1 MLEELLED
9 WMKEELPGRGTE
21 GGVQLQAAEDEISE
35 GGRHGGGHLG
45 WASSTRNLT
54 TRYIN
59 LTVNCQLLT
68 LLSTVNCQLLTLH
81 STVNCQLLTLLST
94 FTTTLNCQY

>member
-54 TRYIN
+54 TRYIYF
-59 LTVNCQLLT
+59 NCQLSAFNST
-68 LLSTVNCQLLTLH
+68 LNCQLSTVN
-81 STVNCQLLTLLST
+81 
-94 FTTTLNCQY
+94 F